1 MITSE
6 MEKDLKYVTNCIK
19 ESQRLIPVITGF
31 SRGAVGDTELGG
43 KLLCFQ
49 KKVMLIFTSSGYI
62 FFMEII
68 FRPLLEPVK

>member
-1 MITSE
+1 

-49 KKVMLIFTSSGYI
+49 KRVMLILPHLGI
-62 FFMEII
+62 FLYGNYF
-68 FRPLLEPVK
+68 

>member
-1 MITSE
+1 

-31 SRGAVGDTELGG
+31 SRGAVEDTELGG

-62 FFMEII
+62 FFLWKL
-68 FRPLLEPVK
+68 FLGRYLSL

>member
-49 KKVMLIFTSSGYI
+49 KNVMLIFTSSGYI
-62 FFMEII
+62 FFYGNY
-68 FRPLLEPVK
+68 F

>member
-1 MITSE
+1 

-49 KKVMLIFTSSGYI
+49 KKVMLIFTFWYI
-62 FFMEII
+62 FVWKLF
-68 FRPLLEPVK
+68 LGCYLSL

>member
-1 MITSE
+1 

-43 KLLCFQ
+43 KLLCLQ

-62 FFMEII
+62 FFYGNY
-68 FRPLLEPVK
+68 F

>member
-31 SRGAVGDTELGG
+31 SRGAVEDTELGG
-43 KLLCFQ
+43 KLQCFQ

-68 FRPLLEPVK
+68 FRRLLEPVK

>member
-31 SRGAVGDTELGG
+31 SRGAVEDTELGG